1 MKTYRDHYFNKAKRE
16 NYPARSVY
24 KLQEINKR
32 FKVLKPGAKI
42 LDLGAAPGSWTLFAA
57 KVVGG
62 KGRVLGVDLSATET
76 EFPENVTFLVADAFS
91 PSAEMAAAMDGL
103 APFDVVLSDMAPKTT
118 GIKFRDQAYSLELC
132 EEAYAIARK
141 VLAPGGSLV
150 VKFFEGPDVKAY
162 LDGLRKAFASVKTF
176 KPKSSR
182 EESKEMFVIGL
193 GYKENEHK
201 E

>member
-1 MKTYRDHYFNKAKRE
+1 
-16 NYPARSVY
+16 
-24 KLQEINKR
+24 
-32 FKVLKPGAKI
+32 
-42 LDLGAAPGSWTLFAA
+42 
-57 KVVGG
+57 
-62 KGRVLGVDLSATET
+62 
-76 EFPENVTFLVADAFS
+76 
-91 PSAEMAAAMDGL
+91 
-103 APFDVVLSDMAPKTT
+103 
-118 GIKFRDQAYSLELC
+118 
-132 EEAYAIARK
+132 

>member
-32 FKVLKPGAKI
+32 FGVLKPGARI
-42 LDLGAAPGSWTLFAA
+42 LDLGAAPGSWTLYAA
-57 KVVGG
+57 KVVGER
-62 KGRVLGVDLSATET
+62 GRVLGVDLSETQT
-76 EFPENVTFLVADAFS
+76 EFPGNVTFLVSDAFDPS
-91 PSAEMAAAMDGL
+91 PEMTAILAEMAPL
-103 APFDVVLSDMAPKTT
+103 DVVLSDMAPKTT
-118 GIKFRDQAYSLELC
+118 GIKFRDQALSLELC
-132 EEAYAIARK
+132 EEALAIARK

-150 VKFFEGPDVKAY
+150 VKFFEGPDAKAY
-162 LDGLRKAFASVKTF
+162 LDGLRKLFATVKTF

-193 GYKENEHK
+193 GYKEK
-201 E
+201 EKKE